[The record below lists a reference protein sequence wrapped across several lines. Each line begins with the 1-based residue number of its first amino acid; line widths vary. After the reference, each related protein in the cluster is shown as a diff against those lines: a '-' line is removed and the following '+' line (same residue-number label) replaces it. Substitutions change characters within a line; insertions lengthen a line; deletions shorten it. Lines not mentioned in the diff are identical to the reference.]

1 MPGAL
6 KAGGAGG
13 FSPSATPAVVLI
25 RPVAARRQGLALTA
39 EPLVCIVGPTA
50 VGKTALAVAL
60 ARQFG
65 GEIINAD
72 SRQAYRG
79 MTIGTAKP
87 TAAEQAQARHH
98 LVDVLAPSES
108 FGLGRFLELARAAL
122 DEIRRRGRLPLA
134 AGGTGQFVWA
144 LANGGAVPRIPPDP
158 AFRSGLESIAEAEGP
173 EALHRRLQQVDPA
186 RAAAIDPR
194 NARRVIRALE
204 IHRATGR
211 RPSEFAASAAH
222 RPTAAPL
229 ILGLTLER
237 TALYQ
242 RIDERVDRMLREGLL
257 QEVAA
262 LLQAGYLPGQG
273 PMSSPGYRELG
284 QHLRGEMTLE
294 AAVARTKTQTH
305 RLVRRQYTWFKL
317 HDERIR
323 WLDAAAPDI
332 VEQAVA
338 AVAEYLQSGG

>member
-1 MPGAL
+1 MAPTVILGQ
-6 KAGGAGG
+6 
-13 FSPSATPAVVLI
+13 PVV
-25 RPVAARRQGLALTA
+25 ARLRGWALTA
-39 EPLVCIVGPTA
+39 ERLVCIVGPTA

-60 ARQFG
+60 ARRFG

-87 TAAEQAQARHH
+87 TAAEQSQARHH

-108 FGLGRFLELARAAL
+108 FGLGRFLELAYAAL
-122 DEIRRRGRLPLA
+122 DEIRRRGRLPLV

-144 LANGGAVPRIPPDP
+144 LANGESVPRIPPDP
-158 AFRSGLESIAEAEGP
+158 AFRAALEAQSEADGP
-173 EALHRRLQQVDPA
+173 DALHRQLQQVDPA
-186 RAAAIDPR
+186 RASAIDPR
-194 NARRVIRALE
+194 NVRRVIRALE

-211 RPSEFAASAAH
+211 RPSEFAADAGRPAAN
-222 RPTAAPL
+222 PL

-242 RIDERVDRMLREGLL
+242 RIDDRVDRMLRDGLL
-257 QEVAA
+257 EEVAA
-262 LLQAGYLPGQG
+262 LLEAGYLPGQG

-305 RLVRRQYTWFKL
+305 RLARRQYTWFKL
-317 HDERIR
+317 NDERIR
-323 WLDAAAPDI
+323 WLDAAAPAV
-332 VEQAVA
+332 VEPAAA
-338 AVAEYLQSGG
+338 AVAEYLESGG